1 MFFIQSI
8 TAILHPAY
16 GALGSITFGFSH
28 IRKTFTFHSCLP
40 SAVRQVSFFTL
51 HSSFFILHFSFFILH
66 SSLFILHS
74 SLFNKSLNDFK
85 NKKARQIGRPFPFP
99 KQGQNGEHSMGEKL
113 RVFTFLIISVCLKN
127 FRLSNSSIRL
137 ISCDGPAKLLFVLIA
152 ISCE

>member
-1 MFFIQSI
+1 MVLSARSPSAFHTSEKPSLFTPACRPQS
-8 TAILHPAY
+8 
-16 GALGSITFGFSH
+16 G
-28 IRKTFTFHSCLP
+28 RFHSSL
-40 SAVRQVSFFTL
+40 FIL